1 MRAHTLVLRATARN
15 RYLWSVS
22 ERDDPVE
29 AWRALLRAHAGAL
42 RAIEAD
48 LATRRLMTLGWYD
61 VLLELNSAPGRRLR
75 MQELAARVTLSRT
88 RVSRMVDELEHA
100 GLVAREPDPDDGRAS
115 FAIVT
120 AQGRTEL
127 RKTAP
132 HYLAAIEEHFT
143 SHLSAPERQV
153 LSSALGR
160 IAGHHAADHHL
171 RNSRAALA
179 SPPPVTSQKRRPR
192 TPGRGPRPS

>member
-1 MRAHTLVLRATARN
+1 
-15 RYLWSVS
+15 
-22 ERDDPVE
+22 
-29 AWRALLRAHAGAL
+29 
-42 RAIEAD
+42 
-48 LATRRLMTLGWYD
+48 
-61 VLLELNSAPGRRLR
+61 
-75 MQELAARVTLSRT
+75 
-88 RVSRMVDELEHA
+88 MVDELEHA

-143 SHLSAPERQV
+143 SHLSSPERQV

-160 IAGHHAADHHL
+160 VADHH
-171 RNSRAALA
+171 ALE
-179 SPPPVTSQKRRPR
+179 
-192 TPGRGPRPS
+192 PGR